1 MLILWGTV
9 LRVNIYTFNICTYL
23 GFYGHVSLLWFCLL
37 EAQENQYTVITKYN
51 NSSWSPAP
59 FPGLGFQP
67 FTQNNCPRWQMY
79 LNIAQN
85 QNIFHWCKLSYMM
98 QNSYFR
104 LLDVIHS
111 EKKLFLVF
119 EYLNQDLKKYMD
131 TAPPSGI
138 SFPLVKVSCVVS
150 SWKYY
155 CDTIA
160 MVVILLR

>member
-1 MLILWGTV
+1 
-9 LRVNIYTFNICTYL
+9 
-23 GFYGHVSLLWFCLL
+23 
-37 EAQENQYTVITKYN
+37 
-51 NSSWSPAP
+51 
-59 FPGLGFQP
+59 
-67 FTQNNCPRWQMY
+67 
-79 LNIAQN
+79 
-85 QNIFHWCKLSYMM
+85 M